1 MFNYQEA
8 LEWVQKAQVSLQVEV
23 EKDIEATRKFME
35 DAARIQ
41 NMDTYV
47 GWQERGF
54 NVLRGQ
60 TAHDIAGKKLF
71 HFTQTTGMSI

>member
-1 MFNYQEA
+1 
-8 LEWVQKAQVSLQVEV
+8 
-23 EKDIEATRKFME
+23 ME